1 MLDQTP
7 ENKALH
13 ILLEELRKDFSVL
26 FEQRNHMLTYEEAV
40 LTSLYL
46 TSIGSLQFRIFTL
59 KGELAILN
67 EKIRLGQIYF
77 NRNELPD
84 WKEIEQKVKQ
94 EFQQYQQKVVEES
107 ARLAAAKELLKA
119 DFLSKEEAQQLKE
132 LYRILVKRL
141 HPDLNP
147 EQSETERDLFFRV
160 QAAYQAS
167 NVQALNEILLSLKAE
182 RAATPEIAVNL
193 KQQVEQLLKMND
205 DLQKKIDS
213 LNDNFPFNYRD
224 LLSDETWIENQK
236 TIFGQQTEAL
246 EKEINEKTEYLLL
259 LHSWKPELLH

>member
-40 LTSLYL
+40 LTSQYL

-119 DFLSKEEAQQLKE
+119 DFLSKVEAQQLKE

-147 EQSETERDLFFRV
+147 EQSETERYLFFSV

-193 KQQVEQLLKMND
+193 KQQVEQLKKMNE

-236 TIFGQQTEAL
+236 TIFGKQTEAL

>member
-1 MLDQTP
+1 MLDQTI
-7 ENKALH
+7 ENKILH
-13 ILLEELRKDFSVL
+13 QQLELLRKDFAVL

-46 TSIGSLQFRIFTL
+46 TSIGTMQFRIFTL

-67 EKIRLGQIYF
+67 EKIRLGQVYF

-84 WKEIEQKVKQ
+84 WKEIEAKVKQ
-94 EFQQYQQKVVEES
+94 DFQHYQQKVVDES

-119 DFLSKEEAQQLKE
+119 DLLSNEEAEQLKE
-132 LYRILVKRL
+132 VYRILVKRL

-147 EQSETERDLFFRV
+147 EQSEAERDLFFSV

-167 NVQALNEILLSLKAE
+167 NVQALNEILLSLNDKQVVPPI
-182 RAATPEIAVNL
+182 TTSDL
-193 KQQVEQLLKMND
+193 KQQVEQLLKMNG
-205 DLQKKIDS
+205 DLQKKIDLLTDS
-213 LNDNFPFNYRD
+213 FPFNYRS
-224 LLSDETWIENQK
+224 LLYDEAWIESQK

-259 LHSWKPELLH
+259 LQSWKPELLH